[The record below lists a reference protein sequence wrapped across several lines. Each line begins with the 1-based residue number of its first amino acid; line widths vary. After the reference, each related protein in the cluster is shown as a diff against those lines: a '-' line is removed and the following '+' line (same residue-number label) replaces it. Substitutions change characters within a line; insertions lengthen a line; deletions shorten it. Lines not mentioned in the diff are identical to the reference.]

1 MQDIKAREAYL
12 RRQRDHLIKM
22 KNKARED
29 SLASSKKSPAK
40 ASPSKTKVT
49 TSTEKKSKNIQA
61 KGAQSKQET
70 SSSLISGRKM
80 NNTGVLCSAIADKLR
95 IEQM

>member
-22 KNKARED
+22 KNKARVD
-29 SLASSKKSPAK
+29 NLASSKKGPAK

-49 TSTEKKSKNIQA
+49 TSTEQMSKNVQA
-61 KGAQSKQET
+61 KGVQSQRDT
-70 SSSLISGRKM
+70 SSLVGGRKLS
-80 NNTGVLCSAIADKLR
+80 NTGVLCSAIADKLR
-95 IEQM
+95 IEQK